1 MFQNVRVGSMLY
13 ILHRQNQ
20 KLESGEV
27 LSVLPSPTRQS
38 TYMGGQYLPQNNLVD
53 IQVKVN
59 EEVIK
64 VQGLMGDATTADY
77 NNMIVSEDVKAIIQ
91 ELSIIRRNSEKVLE
105 SVPMHEDTIQR
116 CTSLIK
122 ELSAEDTKEI
132 DTIKEEVSNLRNDM
146 SDIKSMLSD
155 ILIKKGKE

>member
-53 IQVKVN
+53 IQMKV
-59 EEVIK
+59 
-64 VQGLMGDATTADY
+64 
-77 NNMIVSEDVKAIIQ
+77 
-91 ELSIIRRNSEKVLE
+91 
-105 SVPMHEDTIQR
+105 
-116 CTSLIK
+116 
-122 ELSAEDTKEI
+122 
-132 DTIKEEVSNLRNDM
+132 KEEVSNLRNDM